1 MALAMSRRRART
13 TRKAVLIG
21 GLLLFGLWTV
31 LPLYWIVVTSIKPNL
46 LIYREPQLFPSQ
58 VTAEHYS
65 FVLTRT
71 PFLLYVK
78 NSFLVTFVTTLL
90 SIVVGTL
97 AAYAITRLNFR
108 GRAWLARGV
117 VVTYLVPASLLFIP
131 MFQVIHTL
139 GLIDNIVGLMVTYL
153 TFTVPFATWT
163 MIGYFKNVPFELE
176 DAALVDGCSRIQA
189 LGLIMLP
196 LALPALAVVALFAF
210 TLSWNEF
217 LYALVFIGS
226 DSQKTLTL
234 GLIGLVRGDTFPW
247 GPMMAASLL
256 GALPPV
262 AVYVIS
268 QKWVVSGLAAGS
280 VKG

>member
-1 MALAMSRRRART
+1 MARALTRRQGRVTKQLVIA
-13 TRKAVLIG
+13 L
-21 GLLLFGLWTV
+21 GLLLFGIWTMT
-31 LPLYWIVVTSIKPNL
+31 PLYWIVVTSIKPNL
-46 LIYREPQLFPSQ
+46 LIYREPALFPSQ
-58 VTAEHYS
+58 VTLDHYN
-65 FVLTRT
+65 FVLGKT
-71 PFLLYVK
+71 PFMTYVR
-78 NSFLVTFVTTLL
+78 NSFTVTLVTTIA
-90 SIVVGTL
+90 SIVIGTL
-97 AAYAITRLNFR
+97 AAYAITRLQFK
-108 GRAWLARGV
+108 GREWFARSV

-131 MFQVIHTL
+131 MFQVIYSL
-139 GLIDNIVGLMVTYL
+139 GLMDNIVGLMVTYL

-163 MIGYFKNVPFELE
+163 MIGYLRNISFELE
-176 DAALVDGCSRIQA
+176 DAALVDGCSRMQS
-189 LGLIMLP
+189 LMLIILP
-196 LALPALAVVALFAF
+196 LALPALASVALFSF

-262 AVYVIS
+262 VVYILS
-268 QKWVVSGLAAGS
+268 QKWVVSGLSAGS